1 MINRTNKNKKKNL
14 ESLEL
19 YRQSASIGSKILEI
33 DISFFFP
40 SAGNCFALAG
50 GPIGARTL
58 EGCRSIRVKRKQNK
72 GIEKGKKGRKGKA
85 ATKERQES

>member
-40 SAGNCFALAG
+40 PRVIVSPSREAQLAHALW
-50 GPIGARTL
+50 
-58 EGCRSIRVKRKQNK
+58 RVV
-72 GIEKGKKGRKGKA
+72 GR
-85 ATKERQES
+85 